1 MYEMQFNKSMFSCG
15 GEKTDKKNSSV
26 HRNTCFSTIVL
37 KSGFKLSTQ
46 RFACTFPKQTNKQ
59 TYYPLFLFHRQEGC
73 RSGDGNCKLTAKCP
87 APITSVVFPYFCVI
101 VFICM
106 VTNKLLSQNIKKSKE
121 KT

>member
-46 RFACTFPKQTNKQ
+46 RFACTFPKQTNK
-59 TYYPLFLFHRQEGC
+59 H
-73 RSGDGNCKLTAKCP
+73 
-87 APITSVVFPYFCVI
+87 IIHYFC
-101 VFICM
+101 FIGRKAADLE
-106 VTNKLLSQNIKKSKE
+106 TGIAN
-121 KT
+121 

>member
-46 RFACTFPKQTNKQ
+46 RFACTFPK
-59 TYYPLFLFHRQEGC
+59 
-73 RSGDGNCKLTAKCP
+73 
-87 APITSVVFPYFCVI
+87 
-101 VFICM
+101 
-106 VTNKLLSQNIKKSKE
+106 
-121 KT
+121 